1 MKKNI
6 LFFTLGLSV
15 SFILAFNVF
24 NPNRQAEVNE
34 YEGKLIF
41 SDCQPTNKNYEVV
54 GEEKL
59 GTLYNGMSY
68 QALKK
73 KLMKKIQK
81 SNIQF
86 DGIILEDD
94 GTGQNFKGILIKF
107 K

>member
-6 LFFTLGLSV
+6 LFLTMGASLSFLV
-15 SFILAFNVF
+15 AFNVF
-24 NPNRQAEVNE
+24 SPNKQAEVNE

-41 SDCQPTNKNYEVV
+41 SDCQPTNKNYDVV
-54 GEEKL
+54 GQEKL

-68 QALKK
+68 QTIKK
-73 KLMKKIQK
+73 KLLKKAEK
-81 SNIQF
+81 TNIQF